1 MIRAAVSGPMISAP
15 VPGPAVD
22 VQGRRDGDAV
32 EATFATLRVSG
43 GVPASDASPRMYPPT
58 DRPMTYSFTRR
69 LPGLLLLAALLTLHA
84 PAALQAQTLRGKV
97 TDGRTQA
104 PLADVLVSLL
114 DEDANAL
121 VQTETAADGS
131 FTLAAPAPGEY
142 YIRGE
147 KLSYQTV
154 TDGIFVLE
162 STDAVMSLAFFLNP
176 APTELEGIDVRIARA
191 ETRRRLRNAGFYQR
205 AASGFGRFIG
215 PDEIEKRPVFV
226 FGDFLRNIPGIRFD
240 GEQITFRNPNA
251 GPGGSQ
257 NCSPIIYIDAAR
269 VNADFGITTL
279 IQPEEVEGIEVYRGV
294 AQVPLEWGGIN
305 GACGALVIWTKAGR

>member
-1 MIRAAVSGPMISAP
+1 M
-15 VPGPAVD
+15 
-22 VQGRRDGDAV
+22 RRDPLLDAV
-32 EATFATLRVSG
+32 TTATFRRAG
-43 GVPASDASPRMYPPT
+43 GVPAPMEPQRMDPR
-58 DRPMTYSFTRR
+58 TYRR
-69 LPGLLLLAALLTLHA
+69 MLHSLPRSSSGVALLAGLLI
-84 PAALQAQTLRGKV
+84 LQVPSAVDAQTLRGRV
-97 TDGRTQA
+97 SDGRTQE

-114 DEDANAL
+114 DEDADAL
-121 VQTETAADGS
+121 ATAETGPDGT
-131 FTLAAPAPGEY
+131 FTLTAPAPGEY

-162 STDAVMSLAFFLNP
+162 SADAVMSVAFFLNP

-191 ETRRRLRNAGFYQR
+191 EARRRLRSAGFYQR

-226 FGDFLRNIPGIRFD
+226 FGDLLRGIPGIRFD
-240 GEQITFRNPNA
+240 GETITFRNPSA

-257 NCSPIIYIDAAR
+257 NCSPNIYIDEAR
-269 VNADFGITTL
+269 VFADFGITTL

-294 AQVPLEWGGIN
+294 AQTPLEWGGIN
-305 GACGALVIWTKAGR
+305 GACGALVIWTKGGR